1 MKMPACEYFNS
12 NLFTLAAAQNCDS
25 MLQYAYLRHRHHIRM
40 LLTTDRAAQGLPL
53 AEKLR

>member
-40 LLTTDRAAQGLPL
+40 LLTTDQAAQGLPL